1 MYNDISIACVPVCAS
16 LLTMIHI
23 RFYFFRMQ
31 TLQHIYVKAITFSIG
46 NIILVSNID
55 DVENQR

>member
-16 LLTMIHI
+16 ILIMIHI
-23 RFYFFRMQ
+23 HDYFFRMQ
-31 TLQHIYVKAITFSIG
+31 RIQHKQVKAITFSIG
-46 NIILVSNID
+46 NSILVSNIN